1 MNAVPLFRIIVIKST
16 LWFHFMGTLNTKAKS
31 CAFSLVSGFTRGSNS
46 QCYIT
51 FFISSFELNDR
62 VSNLCGKMSSCEIIP
77 VAINHHLECV
87 LKRRD
92 FSIHQG
98 PIRAL
103 TGSSTWEQRG
113 SGSSRSDSGE
123 TNMIAWRML
132 GMFVFQGP
140 RISSPQHD
148 SCVSDF
154 INSSA
159 HRTLW

>member
-92 FSIHQG
+92 FFHSSGANKSAHWFFHMRAAR
-98 PIRAL
+98 IRQQPV
-103 TGSSTWEQRG
+103 WFRG
-113 SGSSRSDSGE
+113 
-123 TNMIAWRML
+123 N
-132 GMFVFQGP
+132 
-140 RISSPQHD
+140 QHD
-148 SCVSDF
+148 SVEDAGDVCVSGSPNF
-154 INSSA
+154 KPTTWFLCLRL
-159 HRTLW
+159 H